1 MKDRKR
7 ENERKNERKKARR
20 VRVNE
25 KLPIFAALRKERDPI
40 FVFESGREKERERR
54 RGENERLDDI
64 SLNLAR
70 VRVYLAA
77 GETAHG
83 DDHVCSE
90 SNLYFPVWWCL
101 VFFVQKKKKMSRSIL
116 LFTTLSLSLCAFMV
130 HIHAYF
136 ITQKGLVLKPLRAN
150 HVFVKTVLCAHALF
164 QKPAR
169 RAADTAGSSMHE

>member
-1 MKDRKR
+1 M
-7 ENERKNERKKARR
+7 
-20 VRVNE
+20 RVNE

-40 FVFESGREKERERR
+40 FVFESGREKERE

-90 SNLYFPVWWCL
+90 SNLYFPPAWRWF
-101 VFFVQKKKKMSRSIL
+101 FFVCGRRKNVTSVLFLHLSPLVQTPHLCTHIL
-116 LFTTLSLSLCAFMV
+116 L
-130 HIHAYF
+130 
-136 ITQKGLVLKPLRAN
+136 QKGLVLKPVYRSE
-150 HVFVKTVLCAHALF
+150 LCVCKDGIVRSHALLF
-164 QKPAR
+164 QDAR
-169 RAADTAGSSMHE
+169 TRRTIVYVVARKLGLKRRRVGKHI

>member
-1 MKDRKR
+1 
-7 ENERKNERKKARR
+7 

-40 FVFESGREKERERR
+40 FVFESGREKERER
-54 RGENERLDDI
+54 GENEQVDDI

-90 SNLYFPVWWCL
+90 SNLYFPVVVVL
-101 VFFVQKKKKMSRSIL
+101 VFF
-116 LFTTLSLSLCAFMV
+116 CAE
-130 HIHAYF
+130 
-136 ITQKGLVLKPLRAN
+136 KCLV
-150 HVFVKTVLCAHALF
+150 VFY
-164 QKPAR
+164 
-169 RAADTAGSSMHE
+169 